1 MPWWHSAFCVFLSL
15 ESGLAGEIHTQ
26 SLEGSLVHLGKNHGG
41 VDIAASQLAQLV
53 HGELGN
59 GVGGSGDG

>member
-59 GVGGSGDG
+59 GVGGGGDG